1 MNTIEVTLK
10 GQTPLML
17 HNIRLADPLDPYT
30 VALKEVTSKRKKT
43 DADHESIARI
53 EWEGGLYY
61 DPSVGPY
68 IPGWNII
75 RSLRDGAALSK
86 RGKDIIRAVVCDSVV
101 PIIYDGPRD
110 LDGMWAAGFRDR
122 RAVGVGTARTIR
134 TRPKFENWRLQVT
147 FEHEEEVI
155 SERDLLSAV
164 VAAGRYCG
172 LGEYRPSSPK
182 GGQFGRFTIEKI
194 NGKAVDKAA

>member
-1 MNTIEVTLK
+1 
-10 GQTPLML
+10 
-17 HNIRLADPLDPYT
+17 
-30 VALKEVTSKRKKT
+30 
-43 DADHESIARI
+43 
-53 EWEGGLYY
+53 Y

-110 LDGMWAAGFRDR
+110 LDGMYAAGLKDR

-155 SERDLLSAV
+155 SERDLLSAL

-182 GGQFGRFTIEKI
+182 GGQFGRFIIEKI